1 MCKKLSKYFATF
13 DYFDKALIVSSVTSG
28 ISINS
33 FASIIGAPVQVLV

>member
-28 ISINS
+28 ISNS